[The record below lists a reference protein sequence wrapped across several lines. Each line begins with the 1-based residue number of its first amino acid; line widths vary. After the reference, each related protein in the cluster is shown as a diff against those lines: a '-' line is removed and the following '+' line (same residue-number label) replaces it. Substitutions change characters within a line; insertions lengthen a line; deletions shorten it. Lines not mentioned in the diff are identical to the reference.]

1 MLLSGRV
8 RKPEEAETI
17 QNILEK
23 HFKRKV
29 NPEALFSHGPVITQF
44 SECTAAHCPMAAKI
58 QRCIMNNAACGVC
71 VSVCVKF
78 L

>member
-8 RKPEEAETI
+8 RKPEEVETI

-29 NPEALFSHGPVITQF
+29 NPDVLFSHEPVITQF
-44 SECTAAHCPMAAKI
+44 SECTSYKLGLL
-58 QRCIMNNAACGVC
+58 Q
-71 VSVCVKF
+71 
-78 L
+78 